1 MECPKERGI
10 ELSDHVLPGGLAV
23 KHCPSC
29 AGNWLPVED
38 YTDWQQQQPATNT
51 PATNTP
57 AADTPA
63 VQADLPYT
71 PSLLDSRTA
80 LCPNCRGFL
89 SRARVGSANPFY
101 VERCPQCGGM
111 WCDRGEWEAL
121 AGLGLHTM
129 IDQLFSSDWQSR
141 MREREL
147 TTRERLALIDKL
159 GSDLAQQIFEL
170 AEQLEKHPNGDFGVA
185 YLMRRLD
192 K

>member
-1 MECPKERGI
+1 MDCPKERGI
-10 ELSDHVLPGGLAV
+10 ELIDHVLPGGLAV

-38 YTDWQQQQPATNT
+38 YIGWQQQQQPTA
-51 PATNTP
+51 NTP
-57 AADTPA
+57 AA
-63 VQADLPYT
+63 QADLSYT

-111 WCDRGEWEAL
+111 WCDRGEWEVL

-141 MREREL
+141 MREREF

-159 GSDLAQQIFEL
+159 GSDLARQIFDL
-170 AEQLEKHPNGDFGVA
+170 AEQLEKHPHGDFGVA

>member
-1 MECPKERGI
+1 MECPKDRGV
-10 ELSDHVLPGGLAV
+10 ELIDFVLSGGLAV
-23 KHCPSC
+23 KHCPTC
-29 AGNWLPVED
+29 TGNWLALD
-38 YTDWQQQQPATNT
+38 GYTLWQQQQPDVTVET
-51 PATNTP
+51 LP
-57 AADTPA
+57 
-63 VQADLPYT
+63 VQVDLPYT

-111 WCDRGEWEAL
+111 WCDRGEWEVLQA
-121 AGLGLHTM
+121 LGLHTI
-129 IDQLFSSDWQSR
+129 IDRLFSSDWQSR
-141 MREREL
+141 MREREFV
-147 TTRERLALIDKL
+147 TRERLALIDKL
-159 GSDLAQQIFEL
+159 GSDLARQIFDL